1 MKHRYIYVAAL
12 LLTFSATKVVAL
24 GVQKSGV
31 QELQTNVTTDANPTC
46 ETSKGLLS
54 ELPVT
59 PALLH
64 SHDNDTTSIL
74 SALHSETLQASENTR
89 PSTLKECLE
98 KGLQKNYSL
107 RIIRN
112 EEQMA
117 ANNAT
122 MENAGMLPSVSLSA
136 GYSGSAYGNN
146 TIPREG
152 DMVKNRGVYDD
163 GIDAGIDVS
172 WTLFDGFKTVANYD
186 RLRELKFISEAQTR
200 RAVIDYMAELAAEY
214 YNFVQQQQ
222 RLVNYVSAVDLSRER
237 LRIVYERWVIGSL
250 SRLDLQQA
258 RVDFNADSAQC
269 LKQRELLASSRI
281 RLHKLMAQDSLDVN
295 FSSAENEI
303 NLLALPTFDSL
314 WTKTQHCAS
323 MEIAQHNRNMAD
335 IELRSVLSRNYPYL
349 KLNGGYGYRTNHYG
363 GGATLRRNQW
373 GGDVGVT
380 VGFNLYDGKRRSE
393 QRNARLSVKNAELE
407 QYDLT
412 LALYTD
418 LADIWQA
425 YENNRMLL
433 TLEKEN
439 VIAAREN
446 YDIAYERYLLGD
458 LSGIEMR
465 EAQKSLLDAEERILV
480 AEYNTK
486 LCEISLLQLSG
497 GIMVYIE

>member
-1 MKHRYIYVAAL
+1 MKQLLIYVAA
-12 LLTFSATKVVAL
+12 AL
-24 GVQKSGV
+24 F
-31 QELQTNVTTDANPTC
+31 AM
-46 ETSKGLLS
+46 
-54 ELPVT
+54 PVF
-59 PALLH
+59 AVEQ
-64 SHDNDTTSIL
+64 NDTTSIL
-74 SALHSETLQASENTR
+74 SALHSETLQTSKEAR
-89 PSTLKECLE
+89 PQTLKECLE
-98 KGLQKNYSL
+98 KGLEKNYSL

-112 EEQMA
+112 EEQIA

-122 MENAGMLPSVSLSA
+122 MENAGLLPTISLSA

-146 TIPREG
+146 TTPREG
-152 DMVKNRGVYDD
+152 DVVKNRGVYDD
-163 GIDAGIDVS
+163 GLDAGIDLS
-172 WTLFDGFKTVANYD
+172 WTLFDGFKTIGNYD
-186 RLRELKFISEAQTR
+186 RLRELELISAAQTR
-200 RAVIDYMAELAAEY
+200 RAVIDYMAALTAEY
-214 YNFVQQQQ
+214 YNFVQQRQ
-222 RLVNYVSAVDLSRER
+222 RLDNYVSAVELSRER
-237 LRIVYERWVIGSL
+237 LRIVYERWMIGSL
-250 SRLDLQQA
+250 SRLDLLQA

-281 RLHKLMAQDSLDVN
+281 RLHELMAQDSLDVN
-295 FSSAENEI
+295 FTSAEEDM
-303 NLLALPTFDSL
+303 NLLVLPTFDSL
-314 WTKTQHCAS
+314 WTKTSRCAS
-323 MEIAQHNRNMAD
+323 MVIAEHNRNIAAID
-335 IELRSVLSRNYPYL
+335 LRSALSRNYPYV

-363 GGATLRRNQW
+363 TGGTLRRNQW

-393 QRNARLSVKNAELE
+393 QRNARIAVKNAELE

-418 LADIWQA
+418 LADLWQA

-433 TLEKEN
+433 ALEKEN

-446 YDIAYERYLLGD
+446 YAIAHERYLLGD

-497 GIMVYIE
+497 GVSVYLN

>member
-1 MKHRYIYVAAL
+1 MKQLLIYVAA
-12 LLTFSATKVVAL
+12 AL
-24 GVQKSGV
+24 F
-31 QELQTNVTTDANPTC
+31 AM
-46 ETSKGLLS
+46 
-54 ELPVT
+54 PVF
-59 PALLH
+59 AVEQ
-64 SHDNDTTSIL
+64 NDTTSIL
-74 SALHSETLQASENTR
+74 SALHSETLQTSKEAR
-89 PSTLKECLE
+89 PQTLKECLE
-98 KGLQKNYSL
+98 KGLEKNYSL

-112 EEQMA
+112 EEQIA

-122 MENAGMLPSVSLSA
+122 MENAGLLPTISLSA

-146 TIPREG
+146 TTPREG
-152 DMVKNRGVYDD
+152 DVVKNHGVYDD
-163 GIDAGIDVS
+163 GLDAGIDLS
-172 WTLFDGFKTVANYD
+172 WTLFDGFKTIGNYD
-186 RLRELKFISEAQTR
+186 RLRELELISAAQTR
-200 RAVIDYMAELAAEY
+200 RAVIDYMAALTAEY
-214 YNFVQQQQ
+214 YNFVQQRQ
-222 RLVNYVSAVDLSRER
+222 RLDNYVSAVELSRER
-237 LRIVYERWVIGSL
+237 LRIVYERWMIGSL
-250 SRLDLQQA
+250 SRLDLLQA

-281 RLHKLMAQDSLDVN
+281 RLHELMAQDSLDVN
-295 FSSAENEI
+295 FTSAEEDM
-303 NLLALPTFDSL
+303 NLLVLPTFDSL
-314 WTKTQHCAS
+314 WTKTSRCAS
-323 MEIAQHNRNMAD
+323 MVIAEHNRNIAAID
-335 IELRSVLSRNYPYL
+335 LRSALSRNYPYV

-363 GGATLRRNQW
+363 TGGTLRRNQW

-393 QRNARLSVKNAELE
+393 QRNARIAVKNAELE

-418 LADIWQA
+418 LADLWQA

-433 TLEKEN
+433 ALEKEN

-446 YDIAYERYLLGD
+446 YAIAHERYLLGD

-497 GIMVYIE
+497 GVSVYLN